1 MAQPKKMTNY
11 LTQFPTLTCLLKI
24 KKQMHKV
31 AQVMTEIKDK
41 IHKKNKRKTMF
52 RSSDLI

>member
-1 MAQPKKMTNY
+1 MKQV
-11 LTQFPTLTCLLKI
+11 TLTYPLKI

-31 AQVMTEIKDK
+31 AQVMRQRTEIKDK

-52 RSSDLI
+52 RSSDQI